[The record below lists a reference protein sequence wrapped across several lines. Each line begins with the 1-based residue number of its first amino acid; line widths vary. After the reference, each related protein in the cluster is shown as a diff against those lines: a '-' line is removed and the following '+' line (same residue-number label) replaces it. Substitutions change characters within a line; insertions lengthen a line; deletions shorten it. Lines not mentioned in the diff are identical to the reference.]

1 MSPKELAELNHA
13 VALAEGWKYLGDVGT
28 TERNNEGK
36 PWCLSGGKDWW
47 LSPKGH
53 HVCGACEVVPH
64 NYAEDGAE
72 AMRLLEKYE
81 LTLWMDTEWCCMKM
95 HPYDYVRSAINGG
108 PRGHEFPSKGET
120 PAIAICR
127 AVVALHATEAKET
140 PAVRP
145 TSDNGTTETK
155 SVGGGE

>member
-1 MSPKELAELNHA
+1 MSPQELAELNHA

-28 TERNNEGK
+28 NERNELGK

-53 HVCGACEVVPH
+53 HVCGACEAVPR

-72 AMRLLEKYE
+72 AMRLLEKYSMRVMWTGE
-81 LTLWMDTEWCCMKM
+81 HW
-95 HPYDYVRSAINGG
+95 AANGVDNLHVGIG
-108 PRGHEFPSKGET
+108 PT

-127 AVVALHATEAKET
+127 AVVALRAAKATMTTAQG
-140 PAVRP
+140 
-145 TSDNGTTETK
+145 TSGAEPK
-155 SVGGGE
+155 